1 LKARPTPEGQSP
13 TRKKTRTPLEPKAR
27 TGDATKTKTKTK
39 TKKKTRF
46 FFSSRWSSWR
56 PSRRSLRSRFF
67 FRRRV
72 FARGCRRDDLFLA
85 RANASDDAAFALE
98 NGDEVRL
105 VARRRADAGAG
116 GA

>member
-1 LKARPTPEGQSP
+1 LVVLASV
-13 TRKKTRTPLEPKAR
+13 AA
-27 TGDATKTKTKTK
+27 ATT
-39 TKKKTRF
+39 
-46 FFSSRWSSWR
+46 
-56 PSRRSLRSRFF
+56 LAFF

>member
-1 LKARPTPEGQSP
+1 MVVLASVAALIT
-13 TRKKTRTPLEPKAR
+13 LA
-27 TGDATKTKTKTK
+27 
-39 TKKKTRF
+39 
-46 FFSSRWSSWR
+46 
-56 PSRRSLRSRFF
+56 FF

-105 VARRRADAGAG
+105 VARRRADAGARTDSGSGGGGG
-116 GA
+116 GATKTTGGVVVTGARPSDEITRGPSGGIADAGAGGA